1 MKYND
6 VYALISEICSD
17 SKSDFKKRAESLSRA
32 VAKISDSD
40 VLNHI
45 EYGGVI
51 PESYAHD
58 SSKEKMFAKYCDILL
73 ARALALLGL
82 TASVLEERSD
92 AADVK
97 ATTSLYSIVGDAKAF
112 RLSRTAKNQ
121 KDFKVEPLSKWK
133 KGADYAMLACPLY
146 QYPVRASQIYQQATT
161 YQVCLLSFTHLGF
174 LIRSGV
180 KDPNDLASLWSI
192 ATGLTSKKDAIPYWN
207 AVSREVCRIVG
218 KSVKDWDE
226 YLHASKQFTLQQAQ
240 EQVQFWEQEKVRIS
254 KLDHKQAI
262 SALIKA
268 SRIDSNIALIS
279 RTIADL
285 EDITSALD

>member
-58 SSKEKMFAKYCDILL
+58 SSEEKMFAKYCDILL

-121 KDFKVEPLSKWK
+121 KDFKVEPLS
-133 KGADYAMLACPLY
+133 
-146 QYPVRASQIYQQATT
+146 
-161 YQVCLLSFTHLGF
+161 
-174 LIRSGV
+174 
-180 KDPNDLASLWSI
+180 
-192 ATGLTSKKDAIPYWN
+192 
-207 AVSREVCRIVG
+207 
-218 KSVKDWDE
+218 
-226 YLHASKQFTLQQAQ
+226 
-240 EQVQFWEQEKVRIS
+240 
-254 KLDHKQAI
+254 
-262 SALIKA
+262 
-268 SRIDSNIALIS
+268 
-279 RTIADL
+279 
-285 EDITSALD
+285 